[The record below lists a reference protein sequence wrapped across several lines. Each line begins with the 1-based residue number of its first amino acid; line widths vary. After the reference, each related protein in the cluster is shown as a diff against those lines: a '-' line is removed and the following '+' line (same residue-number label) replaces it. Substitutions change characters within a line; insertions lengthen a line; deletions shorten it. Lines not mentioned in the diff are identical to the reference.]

1 MKKNLFIG
9 GIAFA
14 IAATSLKPLV
24 TPVNAETSILT
35 KQTQQRPKITPT
47 AKSQIELISEG
58 AEPRQELRLKPTI
71 GTKETANMRMN
82 IDMMT
87 SMAGKTSPALKM
99 PATVITFESVVK
111 NVESNGDIN
120 YDFTYTDADVVG
132 DTNLPPAAVAQM
144 RAEMKKLKKFK
155 GSVAIDNR
163 GQTKKANFT
172 IPPGSDPSFKQM
184 IGQMSNSIE
193 QISAPLPQQAVGIGA
208 KWQVTNGVNVS
219 GMAINQVATYELVD
233 FKDGVA
239 TLNINLAQ
247 QALKPQKLNL
257 PQSPKGVTVTLKSYI
272 GSGQGRALVR
282 INKLTPITSTMTMR
296 ASSQISTV
304 VPNTKEELTLD
315 QQMSMLLSIESK

>member
-304 VPNTKEELTLD
+304 VPNSKEELTLD

>member
-9 GIAFA
+9 GIAFV

-24 TPVNAETSILT
+24 TPVNAETSIFT
-35 KQTQQRPKITPT
+35 KQTQQLPKITPT

-71 GTKETANMRMN
+71 STKETANMRLN

-87 SMAGKTSPALKM
+87 SMAGKTLPAFKM

-144 RAEMKKLKKFK
+144 RAEMKKLKRFK
-155 GSVAIDNR
+155 GSVVIDNR
-163 GQTKKANFT
+163 AQTKKANFSV
-172 IPPGSDPSFKQM
+172 PPGSDPSFKQM
-184 IGQMSNSIE
+184 IDQMSNSIE

-208 KWQVTNGVNVS
+208 KWQVTNAVNVS

-247 QALKPQKLNL
+247 QAPKAQKLNL

-282 INKLTPITSTMTMR
+282 VNKLIPITSTMTMR
-296 ASSQISTV
+296 ANSQISTV

-315 QQMSMLLSIESK
+315 QQMSMLLSIKSK